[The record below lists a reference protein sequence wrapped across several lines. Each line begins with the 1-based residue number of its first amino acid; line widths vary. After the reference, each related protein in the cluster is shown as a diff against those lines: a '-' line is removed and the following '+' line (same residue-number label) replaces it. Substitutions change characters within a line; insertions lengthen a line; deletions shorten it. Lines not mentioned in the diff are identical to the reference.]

1 MDPFGGARPV
11 DTKARDLE
19 FDERRKKEAP
29 AKQQETKGTDAV
41 IKPSNPQTEEP
52 AKPEAAVEAPVRPQ
66 PTESKLDPIAA
77 VFKPEAPLQ
86 DPNSFDSAPN
96 TDPDWDFSDTHARYR
111 ASRGPRVQRYV
122 RVPRSR
128 GGDRK
133 GPDTPVSMPDKPEEA
148 EKPVEVPKTRKRAW
162 TSEEDD
168 KAVINHPPIV
178 EVKVEPKVEEPV
190 VRGRGGRGRGRP
202 R

>member
-1 MDPFGGARPV
+1 M
-11 DTKARDLE
+11 E
-19 FDERRKKEAP
+19 FEERRKKEAP
-29 AKQQETKGTDAV
+29 AKPQETKGTDAA
-41 IKPSNPQTEEP
+41 IKPSNPQPEEP
-52 AKPEAAVEAPVRPQ
+52 AKPEAAVEAPVKPQ
-66 PTESKLDPIAA
+66 PTESKLDPVAA
-77 VFKPEAPLQ
+77 VFKPEAALP
-86 DPNSFDSAPN
+86 DPNSSDSAPN
-96 TDPDWDFSDTHARYR
+96 TDPDWDFSDSHAHYSR
-111 ASRGPRVQRYV
+111 ASRGPRAQRYV
-122 RVPRSR
+122 RVSRSR

-190 VRGRGGRGRGRP
+190 MRGRGGRGRGRP

>member
-1 MDPFGGARPV
+1 M
-11 DTKARDLE
+11 DTKTRDLE
-19 FDERRKKEAP
+19 FEERRKKEAP
-29 AKQQETKGTDAV
+29 AKQQETKGTDVV
-41 IKPSNPQTEEP
+41 IKPNNPQPEEP
-52 AKPEAAVEAPVRPQ
+52 AKPEAVVEAPAKPQ
-66 PTESKLDPIAA
+66 PTEPKLDPVAA
-77 VFKPEAPLQ
+77 VFKPETVSLQ
-86 DPNSFDSAPN
+86 DPNTFDSAPI
-96 TDPDWDFSDTHARYR
+96 TDPDWDFSDTHGSYSRV
-111 ASRGPRVQRYV
+111 SRGFRGQRYV

-133 GPDTPVSMPDKPEEA
+133 GPDTPVSMPDKPEEV